1 MRAADAVRAADVGDE
16 VTYVVNR
23 NINWTNICFV
33 GCQFCAFA
41 VHRKDAS
48 AYNHSIDDVLV
59 KVQDAVD
66 RGASEVC
73 MQGGIN
79 PEIGRV
85 LLPRPAARHQSAAIP
100 SLHIHAFS
108 PMEVMYG
115 ARRTGM
121 TYRDYLAMLRDAG
134 LGTIPGTAAEI
145 LDDDVRE
152 VLSHKKVDVR
162 TWVDIITAAHGLG
175 MRSSSTVMYGH
186 VETAGTR
193 RATTSRCC
201 ATSRSRPA
209 ASPSSC
215 RCASSTRS
223 PQLYQKGL
231 VTPPPV
237 GVLDFRVYAVSRLML
252 RGWIDNL
259 QTSWVKLGTELSQL
273 TLAAG
278 CNDFGGTLMEESITK
293 AAGGDFGEY
302 LPESEIR
309 ALIRR
314 RRPHPRATDNHLWAN
329 LVRTASRNRVAVLA
343 GGVGAARFLRGLCS
357 LLDPARLTIIVNT
370 ADDETFFGLHVSP
383 DLDTVT
389 YTLADRVDPATGWGV
404 AARHVRL
411 PRRAAALLR
420 RTPGSA
426 SATPISPRTSSAPT
440 SCARGRSLSPGDRRD
455 RRAPRRARRAS
466 CR

>member
-1 MRAADAVRAADVGDE
+1 MWDELRALVFDPRPLDQLLQAAAPDTARVLDRALSGDELSAADGMHLLGRSADDDLAALIRAADRVRATDVGDE

-41 VHRKDAS
+41 VHRKDAT
-48 AYNHSIDDVLV
+48 AYNHSIDDVLI

-79 PEIGRV
+79 PETDAFFYRD
-85 LLPRPAARHQSAAIP
+85 LLVAIKNRHP
-100 SLHIHAFS
+100 TLHIHAFS

-162 TWVDIITAAHGLG
+162 TWVEIITAAHGLG
-175 MRSSSTVMYGH
+175 LRSSSTVMYGH
-186 VETAGTR
+186 IET
-193 RATTSRCC
+193 
-201 ATSRSRPA
+201 PA
-209 ASPSSC
+209 HIAHHLVLLRDLQKQTGGFTEFVPL
-215 RCASSTRS
+215 RFIHTLT
-223 PQLYQKGL
+223 QLYAKGL
-231 VTPPPV
+231 VIPPPT
-237 GVLDFRVYAVSRLML
+237 GVLDLKVYAVSRLML

-273 TLAAG
+273 TLATG

-293 AAGGDFGEY
+293 AAGGEFGEY
-302 LPESEIR
+302 LPESEIC
-309 ALIRR
+309 ALIVGAGRI
-314 RRPHPRATDNHLWAN
+314 P
-329 LVRTASRNRVAVLA
+329 VQRTTTYGRIASNGVAQPDRGAGWRSGRSALPAGPVLA
-343 GGVGAARFLRGLCS
+343 S
-357 LLDPARLTIIVNT
+357 
-370 ADDETFFGLHVSP
+370 
-383 DLDTVT
+383 
-389 YTLADRVDPATGWGV
+389 
-404 AARHVRL
+404 
-411 PRRAAALLR
+411 
-420 RTPGSA
+420 
-426 SATPISPRTSSAPT
+426 
-440 SCARGRSLSPGDRRD
+440 
-455 RRAPRRARRAS
+455 
-466 CR
+466 